1 MKRIFYTFAF
11 LLSGVGAASAQGV
24 GDYAAFLSDVA
35 ARSPQLAAADKGHAA
50 TVRGLRT
57 GLAPDDPE
65 VGLEYYF
72 TGESRYEIAVEQ
84 AFDFPTLYHQRNRI
98 SKLGVMKAEQEYR
111 SARRAI
117 MGSVSEAYLALNY
130 TTERVGILT
139 RRRDDLRRAVSLY
152 REAVEAGHRSVIDLR
167 NTQMMLTEVENS
179 LALAET
185 ERVEA
190 SAVLAQ
196 LNGGREIVPQG
207 YPQFGF
213 TGTREEFVEAA
224 LAADFDL
231 RAVAVDTL
239 IAQRELKLS
248 RQAWIPKLKVGYKV
262 EIEGSKGTN
271 ALLAG
276 ISLPLWQ
283 NSGRT
288 RHARAQDAAAR
299 AQHAATESELRTHL
313 QTLHARYTA
322 LSAALAAREGDRT
335 GTDYPELLKQSVEA
349 GNLTSID
356 ALLGLDEWYALKDSL
371 MELEYEVARA
381 GAAMALCLMD

>member
-98 SKLGVMKAEQEYR
+98 SKLGVTKAEQEYR

-313 QTLHARYTA
+313 QTLHARYAA

>member
-98 SKLGVMKAEQEYR
+98 SKLGVTKAEQEYR

-207 YPQFGF
+207 YP
-213 TGTREEFVEAA
+213 
-224 LAADFDL
+224 
-231 RAVAVDTL
+231 
-239 IAQRELKLS
+239 
-248 RQAWIPKLKVGYKV
+248 
-262 EIEGSKGTN
+262 
-271 ALLAG
+271 
-276 ISLPLWQ
+276 
-283 NSGRT
+283 
-288 RHARAQDAAAR
+288 
-299 AQHAATESELRTHL
+299 
-313 QTLHARYTA
+313 
-322 LSAALAAREGDRT
+322 
-335 GTDYPELLKQSVEA
+335 
-349 GNLTSID
+349 
-356 ALLGLDEWYALKDSL
+356 
-371 MELEYEVARA
+371 
-381 GAAMALCLMD
+381 